1 MPAKYLFILLL
12 MIQNTFT
19 LFHFDQDTDLS
30 SWQIVNDGV
39 MGGRSQGKLS
49 LGEDGHGIFEGFVSL
64 ENNGGFTMIQHR
76 FTPLDVTGFKAL
88 EIRVKGD
95 GKSYQIRL
103 KSSLSQ
109 YYTYACKAETTG
121 QWQTIRIPFE
131 EFKPQFR
138 GRQLN
143 MPVYP
148 GEQLGEVAILIGNKK
163 AEEFRIEIDAIT
175 LR

>member
-1 MPAKYLFILLL
+1 MPAIYLFILLL
-12 MIQNTFT
+12 MSQNSFS
-19 LFHFDQDTDLS
+19 LFQFDADTDLS

-39 MGGRSQGKLS
+39 MGGRSKGRLTLS
-49 LGEDGHGIFEGFVSL
+49 DDGHGVFEGFVSL

-76 FTPLDVTGFKAL
+76 FAPVDVSDYNAVV
-88 EIRVKGD
+88 IRVKGD
-95 GKSYQIRL
+95 GKPYQIRL
-103 KSSLSQ
+103 KSTPSQ
-109 YYTYACKAETTG
+109 YYNYSCKTKTTG
-121 QWQTIRIPFE
+121 EWETIQIPFE

-138 GRQLN
+138 GMPLN
-143 MPVYP
+143 KSVYP